1 MHGHGGILLEHLKNH
16 ALSWDLGPGDRI
28 LWFST
33 TAWMMWNAL
42 VSSLLVRASIVM
54 IDGNP
59 LHPDIR
65 WQWRLAAETGATL
78 MGASPGFLMACRKEG
93 VEPAKEFDLSRL
105 RQIGAAG
112 SPLPPEGYRWVAEQF
127 GPKVLLNVGSGGTDV
142 CSGIVQGSPLQ
153 PVWAGEIAGPCLGVD
168 AKAFDADGK
177 PVVGDL
183 GELVITAPMPSMP
196 VGFWGDA
203 DGSRYRD
210 TYFDTWPGVWR
221 HGDWV
226 RFSEVGS
233 AVIAGRSD
241 ATLNRG
247 GVRLGTAEFYR
258 VVEELPEVVDS
269 LVVHLEDPAGGN
281 GQLLL
286 YVRLGDGVEL
296 DDALRRADLD
306 RAADGSV
313 APARPRRDHRRARRP
328 AQPDGQETG
337 AAGEEDPARRRAGR
351 GRQPGRAGRP
361 DVAGRLRDPAA
372 AGCAVRVAVVST
384 GVIGASWAA
393 HFLARGLDVV
403 ATDPAP
409 GAEERL
415 RADVAAH
422 WPVLERIGLAEG
434 ASLSRLTFTADPAEA
449 VADAD
454 FVQENGPEREDVKHA
469 LFAVLDAAARPDVV
483 LASSSSGLLPSVIAR
498 GALKHPERVLIGH
511 PFNPPHLIPLV
522 EVVPGERTSD
532 DAVETGDGLLRRGG
546 QAPDPGPPGGAGA
559 HREPPAGRA
568 VAGGVLAGRAGHRER
583 RRHRHRHLPGPR
595 PAVGGPRSV
604 PQPAPLRRPRRY
616 RARSSKHLGPPTE
629 KWWRDLRSVTLT
641 PELSRRWWPGVD
653 DELDG
658 VDRGEL
664 ATRRDAVLHA
674 LLAAKSER
682 RPALTVL
689 KGLDIDARTL
699 VSIYLSNNLEE
710 EDRPWQQPRDSTSP
724 P

>member
-1 MHGHGGILLEHLKNH
+1 MSAPELLWRPPADVRETTQIGRFLTWLERERGVAFENYDELHGWSVDDLDGFWSAVWEHFGVRSYTPYEAVLGRREMPGAAWFPGATLNYAEHAVGGPDDEVAVLGYSQTRDRVELTWAQLRDQVARARAGLQRLGVGRGDRVVAYLPNIPETLVAFLATASLGAVWASCAPEFGAHSVVDRFGQIEPKVLLAVAGYGYGSKDVDRREQVAEIRAGLPTVEHVVHVPYGENTLPDSTPWSDLLAEPADLTFDPVPFAHPLCVLFSSGTTGKPKAIVHSHGGILLEHLKNH

-127 GPKVLLNVGSGGTDV
+127 GPGVLLNVGSGGTDV

-153 PVWAGEIAGPCLGVD
+153 PVWSGEISGPCLGVD

-196 VGFWGDA
+196 VGFWGDG
-203 DGSRYRD
+203 DGTRYRD
-210 TYFDTWPGVWR
+210 TYFDTWPGIWR

-286 YVRLGDGVEL
+286 YVRLGDGVQL
-296 DDALRRADLD
+296 DDALRRRIATAL
-306 RAADGSV
+306 RTALS
-313 APARPRRDHRRARRP
+313 PRHV
-328 AQPDGQETG
+328 PDQITAVPVVPHNRTGKKLELPVKKILLG
-337 AAGEEDPARRRAGR
+337 AAPDEVASRDVLADPTAL
-351 GRQPGRAGRP
+351 
-361 DVAGRLRDPAA
+361 DVFVTLRD
-372 AGCAVRVAVVST
+372 
-384 GVIGASWAA
+384 
-393 HFLARGLDVV
+393 AR
-403 ATDPAP
+403 
-409 GAEERL
+409 
-415 RADVAAH
+415 
-422 WPVLERIGLAEG
+422 
-434 ASLSRLTFTADPAEA
+434 
-449 VADAD
+449 
-454 FVQENGPEREDVKHA
+454 
-469 LFAVLDAAARPDVV
+469 
-483 LASSSSGLLPSVIAR
+483 
-498 GALKHPERVLIGH
+498 
-511 PFNPPHLIPLV
+511 
-522 EVVPGERTSD
+522 
-532 DAVETGDGLLRRGG
+532 
-546 QAPDPGPPGGAGA
+546 
-559 HREPPAGRA
+559 
-568 VAGGVLAGRAGHRER
+568 
-583 RRHRHRHLPGPR
+583 
-595 PAVGGPRSV
+595 
-604 PQPAPLRRPRRY
+604 
-616 RARSSKHLGPPTE
+616 
-629 KWWRDLRSVTLT
+629 
-641 PELSRRWWPGVD
+641 
-653 DELDG
+653 
-658 VDRGEL
+658 
-664 ATRRDAVLHA
+664 
-674 LLAAKSER
+674 
-682 RPALTVL
+682 
-689 KGLDIDARTL
+689 
-699 VSIYLSNNLEE
+699 
-710 EDRPWQQPRDSTSP
+710 
-724 P
+724 